1 MYKFV
6 FKRKIY
12 VREDTSESEDEM
24 YKRLDFLQACDEII
38 TGNITMSEEA
48 DVIAMVAQSVY
59 VDMEEVRFFFVVVSC
74 IIFFFFLSSF
84 VPNQYFSFFSS
95 FFLSFFLQNRY
106 LIRLKN

>member
-12 VREDTSESEDEM
+12 VREDTLESEDEM

-38 TGNITMSEEA
+38 AGNITMSEEA

-59 VDMEEVRFFFVVVSC
+59 VDMEEVRFF
-74 IIFFFFLSSF
+74 L
-84 VPNQYFSFFSS
+84 
-95 FFLSFFLQNRY
+95 
-106 LIRLKN
+106 

>member
-12 VREDTSESEDEM
+12 VREDTLESEDEM

-38 TGNITMSEEA
+38 AGNITMSEEA

-74 IIFFFFLSSF
+74 IIFFFFFLLLFLTNTFLSFFS
-84 VPNQYFSFFSS
+84 SFFSS
-95 FFLSFFLQNRY
+95 FFLFFF
-106 LIRLKN
+106 KTGT